1 MHGILQARILEWV
14 AFPFSRGSSQPRDKD
29 SCSSSPN
36 IPVGKVTKGE
46 RIPEDKGSL
55 PETLALRAANR
66 KTKWCLLQQQ
76 GLSDRPQGLE
86 SFFEAYLVRLR
97 TQLEQLQ
104 RERGSLDAELKSCQ
118 GQEEEYKAKY
128 VNHSIP
134 MGPGGSWEGL
144 NRLSAESCPSS
155 ELPESQDRPPLWPL
169 CIPTLSDSQGAPSAA
184 GKRPPSP

>member
-1 MHGILQARILEWV
+1 MRQVRFLE
-14 AFPFSRGSSQPRDKD
+14 QQ
-29 SCSSSPN
+29 N
-36 IPVGKVTKGE
+36 KVLE
-46 RIPEDKGSL
+46 
-55 PETLALRAANR
+55 
-66 KTKWCLLQQQ
+66 TKWCLLQQQ

-155 ELPESQDRPPLWPL
+155 ELLESQDRPPLWPL

>member
-1 MHGILQARILEWV
+1 MGPADPKE
-14 AFPFSRGSSQPRDKD
+14 RGR
-29 SCSSSPN
+29 
-36 IPVGKVTKGE
+36 
-46 RIPEDKGSL
+46 
-55 PETLALRAANR
+55 
-66 KTKWCLLQQQ
+66 W
-76 GLSDRPQGLE
+76 RPQALGPSLLRRCSRSGPPSLRFIE
-86 SFFEAYLVRLR
+86 EKSSFEYGQVNHALAAAMRTLLKEYLILV

>member
-1 MHGILQARILEWV
+1 MLRLESCPGGCAQAGILAG
-14 AFPFSRGSSQPRDKD
+14 AS
-29 SCSSSPN
+29 
-36 IPVGKVTKGE
+36 
-46 RIPEDKGSL
+46 GSL
-55 PETLALRAANR
+55 LVRQVRFLEQQNKVLE
-66 KTKWCLLQQQ
+66 TKWRLLQQQ
-76 GLSDRPQGLE
+76 GLSDGPQGLE

-144 NRLSAESCPSS
+144 NQAVCWKLS
-155 ELPESQDRPPLWPL
+155 LL
-169 CIPTLSDSQGAPSAA
+169 
-184 GKRPPSP
+184 

>member
-1 MHGILQARILEWV
+1 MWANIYQRPQRLQAGQRVAQAGELSRRLCPGRQPGRSLRNSLLVRQVRFLE
-14 AFPFSRGSSQPRDKD
+14 QQ
-29 SCSSSPN
+29 N
-36 IPVGKVTKGE
+36 KVLE
-46 RIPEDKGSL
+46 
-55 PETLALRAANR
+55 
-66 KTKWCLLQQQ
+66 TKWHLLQQQ

-144 NRLSAESCPSS
+144 NQAVCWKLSF
-155 ELPESQDRPPLWPL
+155 L
-169 CIPTLSDSQGAPSAA
+169 
-184 GKRPPSP
+184 